1 MLGVDPGTR
10 SFDVAVVEGGRV
22 VAEVSIDTEAVAR
35 DPLTLLRVVDE
46 LEPDYVV
53 GPSGYGV
60 PVTRGDEVLDPR
72 RFAVEV
78 LLLSTEE
85 QVEEGTRSGELGVWV
100 YGALA
105 RVVEH
110 LVGRLGSRT
119 IFIPAVVHLQTVPWY
134 RKLNRVDMGTADKLA
149 TAALAVHTYSYAEG
163 VDYARVNAV
172 VAEVGY
178 GYSAALAIKGGR
190 VVDGVGGT
198 AASAGTLTA
207 GALDLE
213 VVAQVG
219 RWGRWDVFRGGVFHG
234 AGTYELEPLAKAF
247 ERGEEPHAS
256 LFKALVEGVA
266 KDVARALVSTP
277 KAEVVLLSGRYGR
290 DPVLRRLLQELLED
304 LEVRPV
310 EPLRGASRSK
320 EAAQGYA
327 ALGEGLLGG
336 YFRDLVEHLGVRE
349 ACGTAVDYLTH
360 PRAASLRERVL
371 RSYVETVRN
380 PKLCR
385 SGSHLV

>member
-1 MLGVDPGTR
+1 VRVLGVDPGTR
-10 SFDVAVVEGGRV
+10 SFDVALVEGGRV
-22 VAEVSIDTEAVAR
+22 VAEVSLGTEEVAR
-35 DPLTLLRVVDE
+35 DPATMLRAVEE

-60 PVTRGDEVLDPR
+60 PVTRGYEVLDPR

-85 QVEEGTRSGELGVWV
+85 QIEEGARSGELGVWV
-100 YGALA
+100 YEALA

-110 LVGRLGSRT
+110 LVGKLGSRVL
-119 IFIPAVVHLQTVPWY
+119 FIPAVVHLQTVPRY
-134 RKLNRVDMGTADKLA
+134 RKLNRIDMGTADKLSA
-149 TAALAVHTYSYAEG
+149 AALAVHTYSLREG
-163 VDYARVNAV
+163 VDYSDVNVV

-178 GYSAALAIKGGR
+178 GYSAALAIESGR
-190 VVDGVGGT
+190 VVDGIGGT

-207 GALDLE
+207 GAMDLE

-219 RWGRWDVFRGGVFHG
+219 SWGRWDVFRGGLFHN
-234 AGTYELEPLAKAF
+234 AGTYELEPLARAF
-247 ERGEEPHAS
+247 ERGEEPYAS
-256 LFKALVEGVA
+256 LFKAVVEGVA
-266 KDVARALVSTP
+266 KDVARALVSAPRT
-277 KAEVVLLSGRYGR
+277 EVVLLSGRYGR
-290 DPVLRRLLQELLED
+290 DPVLRRLLQELLKD
-304 LEVRPV
+304 VEVRPV

-327 ALGEGLLGG
+327 AVGEGLLGG
-336 YFRDLVEHLGVRE
+336 CFRELVEHLDVRG

-371 RSYVETVRN
+371 RSYLETVRA
-380 PKLCR
+380 PKLCT
-385 SGSHLV
+385 